1 MTHLSAFDGP
11 LGFATLHPLFTFGP
25 VLLASFVGAVVLRR
39 RQTAQPV
46 HSRKFRHGYVAW
58 IDERA

>member
-25 VLLASFVGAVVLRR
+25 VLLASFVATLALRR
-39 RQTAQPV
+39 RREAEPTPQPAR
-46 HSRKFRHGYVAW
+46 SRR
-58 IDERA
+58 

>member
-25 VLLASFVGAVVLRR
+25 VLLASFVAAMALRR
-39 RQTAQPV
+39 RSPAHTHP
-46 HSRKFRHGYVAW
+46 RNR
-58 IDERA
+58 R

>member
-25 VLLASFVGAVVLRR
+25 VLLASFFGALAVRR
-39 RQTAQPV
+39 RLTPETV
-46 HSRKFRHGYVAW
+46 RR
-58 IDERA
+58 RA

>member
-25 VLLASFVGAVVLRR
+25 VLLASFVAAMALRR
-39 RQTAQPV
+39 RSPAQKGAR
-46 HSRKFRHGYVAW
+46 SGR
-58 IDERA
+58 